1 MELKIQIL
9 SIAVSAGLF
18 GVVFELVRRR
28 RMMERYA
35 LLWLFASVVLLAL
48 ALWRD
53 LLETLASAIGI
64 FYAPSALFAIAFG
77 FILVLLLHY
86 SLVISRLADQNKVL
100 SQRLGILQEQL
111 ESSLAR
117 HGIEA
122 ASVLGEEQVAP
133 ALEEG
138 GAGSNRRAHAEPAQ
152 RGGELPGE
160 RGSQRQTAVRAT
172 TTVRGRF
179 ADGEHR

>member
-1 MELKIQIL
+1 MEAKVQIL

-35 LLWLFASVVLLAL
+35 LLWLFASVVLVAL

-53 LLETLASAIGI
+53 LLQTLAGAIGI
-64 FYAPSALFAIAFG
+64 YYAPSALFAIAFG

-86 SLVISRLADQNKVL
+86 SLVISRLADQNKL
-100 SQRLGILQEQL
+100 LAQRLGMLQEQL

-117 HGIEA
+117 HGIDSRA
-122 ASVLGEEQVAP
+122 
-133 ALEEG
+133 
-138 GAGSNRRAHAEPAQ
+138 RRADERPETEFEDTSAVSRALGPGAQVNGEFPTEP
-152 RGGELPGE
+152 ESNL
-160 RGSQRQTAVRAT
+160 S
-172 TTVRGRF
+172 TVTHGRPTVSRRL